1 MSHVI
6 PLQKIHLKMANE
18 IVDIE
23 EVVKN
28 HAWNAFKKTATKSN
42 LKYEEVGMKVIWDRV
57 TFEPSEPE
65 YSAPRHLKHPST
77 NVIFESTFHNTT
89 DKEQEHS
96 LKAERTTTVMSTT
109 NVSKGYTTGGNIG
122 LSLAVP
128 GDVFKAT
135 ASFGRQVKLEK
146 ASGNTNE
153 KILTWSTDDTIKVKP
168 RSKLTAKVEIKEEE
182 FNSNFK
188 IDVVDAGIVEI
199 FKTNKI
205 VDLNIQIQYFNVAL
219 HLNYISSFY
228 VQFFTDM
235 FKLILLL
242 LTKQIL
248 INYYYYS
255 FFLTVSLEE
264 RSPCS
269 S

>member
-1 MSHVI
+1 
-6 PLQKIHLKMANE
+6 MANE

-28 HAWNAFKKTATKSN
+28 YAWNAFKKTATKSN
-42 LKYEEVGMKVIWDRV
+42 LKYEEVSMKVIWDRV

-65 YSAPRHLKHPST
+65 YSAPRHLKHSST

-188 IDVVDAGIVEI
+188 IDVKIRGRVVVVITNLKENNNFLQVVDAGIVEI
-199 FKTNKI
+199 FKSNDETKAALSPFNTNEA
-205 VDLNIQIQYFNVAL
+205 NWTIQGSCNFKYGVSQSI
-219 HLNYISSFY
+219 HL
-228 VQFFTDM
+228 V
-235 FKLILLL
+235 
-242 LTKQIL
+242 
-248 INYYYYS
+248 
-255 FFLTVSLEE
+255 EG
-264 RSPCS
+264 
-269 S
+269 